1 MINTDLLSLKQI
13 MQKERLGL
21 DRVESYIRKAKDE
34 SDDVQTQ
41 DRTVIVHRAEIDF
54 DDAEC

>member
-1 MINTDLLSLKQI
+1 